1 MWDYNPTPDRRQS
14 DTNMEAT
21 SLKPAIKVFLIED
34 HNLVRA
40 GIKSLLAQLHGVEV
54 AGEAGNGREALRMMK
69 EELPAAPDIVLT
81 DIAMAGLNGM
91 ETTARITKDFP
102 NVRVIVLSMYANE
115 EYVMQ
120 ALRAGAAGYLV
131 KEAATSE
138 LELAIRAVARGDT
151 YLSPA
156 VSGKVI
162 DKTLGRI
169 VPQNSPLERLTPRQR
184 EILQLIAEGRSTKQ
198 IADTLKLSVKTVE
211 THRAQL
217 MSRLEIYDVPGL
229 VRYAIRVGMI
239 SSDL

>member
-1 MWDYNPTPDRRQS
+1 
-14 DTNMEAT
+14 MEAT
-21 SLKPAIKVFLIED
+21 PPEPAIRVFLVED

-40 GIKSLLAQLHGVEV
+40 GIKSLLENLPGIEV
-54 AGEAGNGREALRMMK
+54 AGEAANGREALRIMRQ
-69 EELPAAPDIVLT
+69 EPPDIVLT

-91 ETTARITKDFP
+91 ETTARIAKDFP
-102 NVRVIVLSMYANE
+102 EVRVIVLSMYANE
-115 EYVMQ
+115 EYVLQ

-162 DKTLGRI
+162 ERSRSRAARPTSSLD
-169 VPQNSPLERLTPRQR
+169 RLTSRQR

-198 IADTLKLSVKTVE
+198 IADTLTLSVKTVE

-239 SSDL
+239 TSDV

>member
-1 MWDYNPTPDRRQS
+1 
-14 DTNMEAT
+14 MEAT
-21 SLKPAIKVFLIED
+21 SVKPAIKVFLIED

-40 GIKSLLAQLHGVEV
+40 GIKSLLAQLQGVEV
-54 AGEAGNGREALRMMK
+54 AGEAGNGRDALRMMK
-69 EELPAAPDIVLT
+69 EEMPAMPDIVLT

>member
-1 MWDYNPTPDRRQS
+1 
-14 DTNMEAT
+14 MEAT

-40 GIKSLLAQLHGVEV
+40 GIKSLLAQLQGVEV
-54 AGEAGNGREALRMMK
+54 AGEAGNGRDALRMMK
-69 EELPAAPDIVLT
+69 EEMPAMPDIVLT

-217 MSRLEIYDVPGL
+217 MSRLEIFDVPGL